1 MGPDPNAPPPPP
13 GSLTVPP
20 LHGWVVLL
28 VLLGLVIVVAVCFL
42 LIGASTPS
50 DSRSAEWRSWLDA
63 RSRAGSIADSDP
75 AATRSAPPG
84 DRSPH
89 GAGGRSGTPIRR

>member
-1 MGPDPNAPPPPP
+1 MGPDPNAPPP

-28 VLLGLVIVVAVCFL
+28 VLLGLVIVIAVCFL

-50 DSRSAEWRSWLDA
+50 DSRSAEWRSWLEA
-63 RSRAGSIADSDP
+63 RSRAGSIADGDP
-75 AATRSAPPG
+75 ASTSSVPSRNRST
-84 DRSPH
+84 H
-89 GAGGRSGTPIRR
+89 GVGGRSGRPIRR

>member
-1 MGPDPNAPPPPP
+1 MGPDPNAPPP

-63 RSRAGSIADSDP
+63 RSSTRTVLDGDP
-75 AATRSAPPG
+75 AARQSVPYGNRSARAAGERPG
-84 DRSPH
+84 TS
-89 GAGGRSGTPIRR
+89 IRR

>member
-1 MGPDPNAPPPPP
+1 MGPDTDAPPP

-42 LIGASTPS
+42 LVGAGTPS
-50 DSRSAEWRSWLDA
+50 DSRSSEWEAWLQG
-63 RSRAGSIADSDP
+63 RSRRRREDAGEPMTPGTAR
-75 AATRSAPPG
+75 AAAP
-84 DRSPH
+84 S
-89 GAGGRSGTPIRR
+89 GGTGGPMGPRRFR